1 MRTLRRPVAL
11 LVLLL
16 AAAACT
22 KSSGSQPVSPGT
34 GTVGATQTP
43 SAPPTTP
50 ISITPGEF
58 RYANAGLVVTLTL
71 KTNTGTMTVDNGSD
85 HDLAKPDLYV
95 LDGSTGKQIDGKVL
109 NAQPIPQGGK
119 QTFQVQFPPE
129 VNDKELGLVIL
140 LFGPDNY
147 GAFAPA

>member
-1 MRTLRRPVAL
+1 MKKSLIA
-11 LVLLL
+11 L
-16 AAAACT
+16 AALAASGAVFAQ
-22 KSSGSQPVSPGT
+22 SS
-34 GTVGATQTP
+34 
-43 SAPPTTP
+43 
-50 ISITPGEF
+50 
-58 RYANAGLVVTLTL
+58 VTLFGVVDL
-71 KTNTGTMTVDNGSD
+71 AYERVKTNTGTMTVDNGSD

-109 NAQPIPQGGK
+109 NAQPVPQGGK
-119 QTFQVQFPPE
+119 QTFKVQFPPE